1 MTTECG
7 LNIVTSRWCL
17 YVISG
22 GDTWASRALSTISS
36 GWGRPSLTLAGLH
49 HVR

>member
-1 MTTECG
+1 MREQQDRQVMKIKLATEYAVYM
-7 LNIVTSRWCL
+7 VTAKWCL

-36 GWGRPSLTLAGLH
+36 G
-49 HVR
+49 